1 MIIKQIQ
8 AENILRYT
16 KVGLTNLPTVGVI
29 GISGP
34 NESGKTSTVEIICL
48 ALFGRTSTVAG
59 RELMKVVKWGQFSG
73 SISLEFVARD
83 KNCYTVTRQ
92 FDRDGTQTAQLM
104 QSGSTTPM
112 ARGREAVNEA
122 VVQLGGFT
130 YQHFVDSFYL
140 AQRNMVAPEVLKET
154 VKVLSG
160 VQTLDNIEAEC
171 ESDIRTSQD
180 AIIPLE
186 PKISAVQ
193 KQLAELNIQEDTL
206 SQLQAQRQSEL
217 DGATQ
222 AEADITQRRS
232 ASASLQTAATH
243 VAEQVEQVEQLGA
256 AGSDTSLAQWQDNAQ
271 QLDEALASL
280 AEACK
285 NVQDGV
291 SPQAG
296 LNTWVSRLKN
306 QVAAFAPVQEK
317 VAARRERQV
326 WLIGEGE
333 RPSAETSERKP
344 LPEQQSALSDQLAAV
359 TSRRSLMIGLGLAS
373 LVAVLAAWVMA
384 QASLA
389 IGLGVLAFIFF
400 VLVTFRAA
408 DVLGCRQELEQVGHE
423 IETVRN
429 EIQMLDTVQE
439 LSLSDHVAMLQGID
453 DEDLSASV
461 TSFAAGDGAE
471 LLDADKLSSKVRVL
485 RKTLEESEK
494 GVQRVQE
501 RLEAEIDHGTIQIDG
516 HNKQARQLDQKI
528 ANEQARRDIA
538 DQLKEQISGFEK
550 ERSEHLQQISVRRAA
565 QQLLKGTHPRL
576 YGRFNIELQ
585 QVVRNIVPLLTEDRY
600 ENLRVGEDLEIQAL
614 SKEKG
619 DFVSLSEVSGGTYFQ
634 LMLAIRLALSQAI
647 ITSSVGG
654 DEFII
659 LDEPFAFFDTKRTQK
674 TLEVLPHMSNEI
686 EQTWIL
692 AQSFDDESQLDL
704 HLCCSRDNEELI
716 ASGA

>member
-8 AENILRYT
+8 AENILCYT

-48 ALFGRTSTVAG
+48 ALFGRTSTVEG
-59 RELMKVVKWGQFSG
+59 GELTKVVKWGQFSG
-73 SISLEFVARD
+73 SVTLEFVARD

-92 FDRDGTQTAQLM
+92 FDRDGTQAAQLM
-104 QSGSTTPM
+104 QSGSTTPI
-112 ARGREAVNEA
+112 ARGGEAVNEA

-130 YQHFVDSFYL
+130 YQRFVDSFYL
-140 AQRNMVAPEVLKET
+140 VQRNMVAPEVLKET

-160 VQTLDNIEAEC
+160 VQTLDNIHAEC

-193 KQLAELNIQEDTL
+193 KQLAELNIQGDTL

-222 AEADITQRRS
+222 AEADIAQRRS

-243 VAEQVEQVEQLGA
+243 VAEQVEQLSA
-256 AGSDTSLAQWQDNAQ
+256 AGSDTSLVQWQDNAQ

-285 NVQDGV
+285 NVQDNV
-291 SPQAG
+291 SAQAG
-296 LNTWVSRLKN
+296 LNTWVSGLKN

-344 LPEQQSALSDQLAAV
+344 LPEQQSALSDQLAAA

-384 QASLA
+384 QASIA
-389 IGLGVLAFIFF
+389 IGLGVLVFIFF

-429 EIQMLDTVQE
+429 EIQMLDTVKE
-439 LSLSDHVAMLQGID
+439 PSLSDHVAMFQGID

-461 TSFAAGDGAE
+461 ASFAAGDGAE

-485 RKTLEESEK
+485 RKTLGESEK

-501 RLEAEIDHGTIQIDG
+501 RLEAEIDHGTIQIDS
-516 HNKQARQLDQKI
+516 HNKQAQQLDQKI

-565 QQLLKGTHPRL
+565 QQLLEGTHPRL

-585 QVVRNIVPLLTEDRY
+585 QVVRNIVPLLTEGRY

-614 SKEKG
+614 SEEKG

-704 HLCCSRDNEELI
+704 HLRCSRDNEELI
-716 ASGA
+716 A

>member
-8 AENILRYT
+8 AENILRYA
-16 KVGLTNLPTVGVI
+16 KVALTNLPTVGVI

-48 ALFGRTSTVAG
+48 ALFGRTSTVEG
-59 RELMKVVKWGQFSG
+59 GELTKVVKWGQFSG
-73 SISLEFVARD
+73 SVTLEFVARD

-112 ARGREAVNEA
+112 ARGREVVNEA

-130 YQHFVDSFYL
+130 YQRFVDSFYL

-160 VQTLDNIEAEC
+160 VQTLDNIDAEC

-193 KQLAELNIQEDTL
+193 KQLAELNIQGDTL

-222 AEADITQRRS
+222 AEADIAQRRS

-243 VAEQVEQVEQLGA
+243 VAEQVEQLSA
-256 AGSDTSLAQWQDNAQ
+256 AGSDTSLVQWQDNAQ

-285 NVQDGV
+285 NVQDNV
-291 SPQAG
+291 SAQAG
-296 LNTWVSRLKN
+296 LNAWVSGLKN

-317 VAARRERQV
+317 VAARRDRQV

-344 LPEQQSALSDQLAAV
+344 LPEQQSALSDQLAAA

-384 QASLA
+384 QASIA

-429 EIQMLDTVQE
+429 EIQMLDTVKE
-439 LSLSDHVAMLQGID
+439 PSLSDHVAMFQGID

-461 TSFAAGDGAE
+461 ASFAAGDGAE

-485 RKTLEESEK
+485 RKTLGESEK

-501 RLEAEIDHGTIQIDG
+501 RLEAEIDHGTIQIDS
-516 HNKQARQLDQKI
+516 HNKQAQQLDQKI

-565 QQLLKGTHPRL
+565 QQLLEGTHPRL

-585 QVVRNIVPLLTEDRY
+585 QVVRNIVPLLTEGRY

-614 SKEKG
+614 SEEKG

-704 HLCCSRDNEELI
+704 HLRCSRDNEELI
-716 ASGA
+716 A

>member
-8 AENILRYT
+8 AENILRYA
-16 KVGLTNLPTVGVI
+16 KVALTNLPTVGVI

-48 ALFGRTSTVAG
+48 ALFGRTSTVEG
-59 RELMKVVKWGQFSG
+59 GELTKVVKWGQFSG
-73 SISLEFVARD
+73 SVTLEFVARD

-130 YQHFVDSFYL
+130 YQRFVDSFYL

-160 VQTLDNIEAEC
+160 VQTLDNIDAEC

-193 KQLAELNIQEDTL
+193 KQLAELNIQGDTL

-222 AEADITQRRS
+222 AEADIAQRRS

-243 VAEQVEQVEQLGA
+243 VAEQVEQLSA
-256 AGSDTSLAQWQDNAQ
+256 AGSDTSLVQWQDNAQ

-285 NVQDGV
+285 NVQDNV
-291 SPQAG
+291 SAQAG
-296 LNTWVSRLKN
+296 LNTWVSGLKN

-317 VAARRERQV
+317 VAARRDRQV

-344 LPEQQSALSDQLAAV
+344 LPEQQSALSDQLAAA

-384 QASLA
+384 QASIA

-429 EIQMLDTVQE
+429 EIQMLDTVKE
-439 LSLSDHVAMLQGID
+439 PSLSDHVAMFQGID

-461 TSFAAGDGAE
+461 ASFAAGDGAE

-485 RKTLEESEK
+485 RKTLGESEK

-501 RLEAEIDHGTIQIDG
+501 RLEAEIDHGTIQIDS
-516 HNKQARQLDQKI
+516 HNKQAQQLDQKI

-565 QQLLKGTHPRL
+565 QQLLEGTHPRL

-585 QVVRNIVPLLTEDRY
+585 QVVRNIVPLLTEGRY

-614 SKEKG
+614 SEEKG

-704 HLCCSRDNEELI
+704 HLRCSRDNEELI
-716 ASGA
+716 A

>member
-8 AENILRYT
+8 AENILCYT

-48 ALFGRTSTVAG
+48 ALFGRTSTVEG
-59 RELMKVVKWGQFSG
+59 RELTKVVKWGQFSG
-73 SISLEFVARD
+73 SVTLEFVARD

-92 FDRDGTQTAQLM
+92 FDRDGTQAAQLM
-104 QSGSTTPM
+104 QSGSTTPI
-112 ARGREAVNEA
+112 ARGGEAVNEA

-130 YQHFVDSFYL
+130 YQRFVDSFYL
-140 AQRNMVAPEVLKET
+140 VQRNMVAPEVLKET

-160 VQTLDNIEAEC
+160 VQTLDNIHAEC

-222 AEADITQRRS
+222 AEADIAQRRS

-243 VAEQVEQVEQLGA
+243 VAEQVEQLSA
-256 AGSDTSLAQWQDNAQ
+256 AGSDTSLVQWQDNAQ

-280 AEACK
+280 AEACR
-285 NVQDGV
+285 NVQDDV
-291 SPQAG
+291 SAQTG
-296 LNTWVSRLKN
+296 LNTRVSGLKN

-344 LPEQQSALSDQLAAV
+344 LPEQQSALSDQLAAA

-384 QASLA
+384 QASIA
-389 IGLGVLAFIFF
+389 IGLGVLVFIFF

-429 EIQMLDTVQE
+429 EIQMLDTVKE
-439 LSLSDHVAMLQGID
+439 PSLSDHVAMLQGID

-461 TSFAAGDGAE
+461 ASFAAGDGAE

-485 RKTLEESEK
+485 CKTLGESEK

-501 RLEAEIDHGTIQIDG
+501 RLEAEIDHGTIQIDS
-516 HNKQARQLDQKI
+516 HNKQAQQLDQKI

-565 QQLLKGTHPRL
+565 QRLLEGTHPRL

-659 LDEPFAFFDTKRTQK
+659 LDEPFAFLDTKRTQK

-704 HLCCSRDNEELI
+704 HLRCSRDNEELI

>member
-8 AENILRYT
+8 AENILCYT
-16 KVGLTNLPTVGVI
+16 KVALTNLPTVGVI

-48 ALFGRTSTVAG
+48 ALFGRTSTVEG
-59 RELMKVVKWGQFSG
+59 RELTKVVKWGRFSG

-112 ARGREAVNEA
+112 ARGREAVNEV

-130 YQHFVDSFYL
+130 YQYFVDSFYL

-160 VQTLDNIEAEC
+160 VQTLDNIDAEC

-180 AIIPLE
+180 AIISLE

-217 DGATQ
+217 DGVTQ
-222 AEADITQRRS
+222 AEADIAQRRS

-243 VAEQVEQVEQLGA
+243 VAEQVEQLGA
-256 AGSDTSLAQWQDNAQ
+256 AGSDISLVQWQDNAQ
-271 QLDEALASL
+271 QLGEALASL

-285 NVQDGV
+285 NVQDDV
-291 SPQAG
+291 SVQAG
-296 LNTWVSRLKN
+296 LNTWVSGLKN

-333 RPSAETSERKP
+333 RPSAETSERKS
-344 LPEQQSALSDQLAAV
+344 LPEQQSALSDQLAAA

-384 QASLA
+384 QASIA

-429 EIQMLDTVQE
+429 EIQMLDTVKE

-471 LLDADKLSSKVRVL
+471 PLDADKLSSKLSVL

-501 RLEAEIDHGTIQIDG
+501 RLEAEIDHGTIQIDS
-516 HNKQARQLDQKI
+516 HNKQAQQLDQKI

-565 QQLLKGTHPRL
+565 QQLLEGTHPRL

-600 ENLRVGEDLEIQAL
+600 ENLRVGGDLEIQAL

-692 AQSFDDESQLDL
+692 AQSFADESQLDL
-704 HLCCSRDNEELI
+704 HLRCSRDNEELI

>member
-8 AENILRYT
+8 AENILCYT

-48 ALFGRTSTVAG
+48 ALFGRTSTVEG
-59 RELMKVVKWGQFSG
+59 RELTKVVKWGQFSG
-73 SISLEFVARD
+73 SVTLEFVARD

-92 FDRDGTQTAQLM
+92 FDRDGTQAAQLM
-104 QSGSTTPM
+104 QSGSTTPI
-112 ARGREAVNEA
+112 ARGGEAVNEA

-130 YQHFVDSFYL
+130 YQRFVDSFYL
-140 AQRNMVAPEVLKET
+140 VQRNMVAPEVLKET

-160 VQTLDNIEAEC
+160 VQTLDNIHAEC

-222 AEADITQRRS
+222 AEADIAQRRS

-243 VAEQVEQVEQLGA
+243 VAEQVEQLSA
-256 AGSDTSLAQWQDNAQ
+256 AGSDTSLVQWQDNAQ

-280 AEACK
+280 AEACR
-285 NVQDGV
+285 NVQDDV
-291 SPQAG
+291 SAQTG
-296 LNTWVSRLKN
+296 LNTRVSGLKN

-317 VAARRERQV
+317 VAARRDRQV

-344 LPEQQSALSDQLAAV
+344 LPEQQSALSDQLAAA

-384 QASLA
+384 QASIA
-389 IGLGVLAFIFF
+389 IGLGVLVFIFF

-429 EIQMLDTVQE
+429 EIQMLDTVKE
-439 LSLSDHVAMLQGID
+439 PSLSDHVAMLQGID

-461 TSFAAGDGAE
+461 ASFAAGG
-471 LLDADKLSSKVRVL
+471 
-485 RKTLEESEK
+485 
-494 GVQRVQE
+494 
-501 RLEAEIDHGTIQIDG
+501 
-516 HNKQARQLDQKI
+516 
-528 ANEQARRDIA
+528 
-538 DQLKEQISGFEK
+538 
-550 ERSEHLQQISVRRAA
+550 
-565 QQLLKGTHPRL
+565 
-576 YGRFNIELQ
+576 
-585 QVVRNIVPLLTEDRY
+585 
-600 ENLRVGEDLEIQAL
+600 
-614 SKEKG
+614 
-619 DFVSLSEVSGGTYFQ
+619 
-634 LMLAIRLALSQAI
+634 
-647 ITSSVGG
+647 
-654 DEFII
+654 
-659 LDEPFAFFDTKRTQK
+659 
-674 TLEVLPHMSNEI
+674 
-686 EQTWIL
+686 
-692 AQSFDDESQLDL
+692 
-704 HLCCSRDNEELI
+704 
-716 ASGA
+716 

>member
-8 AENILRYT
+8 AENILCYT

-48 ALFGRTSTVAG
+48 ALFGRTSTVEG
-59 RELMKVVKWGQFSG
+59 GELTKVVKWGQFSG
-73 SISLEFVARD
+73 SVTLEFVARD

-92 FDRDGTQTAQLM
+92 FDRDGTQAAQLM
-104 QSGSTTPM
+104 QSGSTTPI
-112 ARGREAVNEA
+112 ARGGEAVNEA

-130 YQHFVDSFYL
+130 YQRFVDSFYL
-140 AQRNMVAPEVLKET
+140 VQRNMVAPEVLKET

-160 VQTLDNIEAEC
+160 VQTLDNIHAEC

-193 KQLAELNIQEDTL
+193 KQLAELNIQGDTL

-222 AEADITQRRS
+222 AEADIAQRRS

-243 VAEQVEQVEQLGA
+243 VAEQVEQLSA
-256 AGSDTSLAQWQDNAQ
+256 AGSDTSLVQWQDNAQ

-285 NVQDGV
+285 NVQDNV
-291 SPQAG
+291 SAQAG
-296 LNTWVSRLKN
+296 LNTWVSGLKN

-344 LPEQQSALSDQLAAV
+344 LPEQQSALSDQLAAA

-384 QASLA
+384 QASIA
-389 IGLGVLAFIFF
+389 IGLGVLVFIFF

-429 EIQMLDTVQE
+429 EIQMLDTVKE
-439 LSLSDHVAMLQGID
+439 PSLSDHVAMLQGID

-461 TSFAAGDGAE
+461 ASFAAGDGAE

-485 RKTLEESEK
+485 CKTLGESEK

-501 RLEAEIDHGTIQIDG
+501 RLEAEIDHGTIQIDS
-516 HNKQARQLDQKI
+516 HNKQAQQLDQKI

-565 QQLLKGTHPRL
+565 QQLLEGTHPRL

-585 QVVRNIVPLLTEDRY
+585 QVVRNIVPLLTEGRY

-614 SKEKG
+614 SEEKG

-704 HLCCSRDNEELI
+704 HLRCSRDNEELI
-716 ASGA
+716 A

>member
-8 AENILRYT
+8 AENILRYA
-16 KVGLTNLPTVGVI
+16 KVALTNLPTVGVI

-48 ALFGRTSTVAG
+48 ALFGRTSTVEG
-59 RELMKVVKWGQFSG
+59 GELTKVVKWGQFSG
-73 SISLEFVARD
+73 SVTLEFVARD

-92 FDRDGTQTAQLM
+92 FDRDGTQAAQLM
-104 QSGSTTPM
+104 QSGSTTPI
-112 ARGREAVNEA
+112 ARGGEAVNEA

-130 YQHFVDSFYL
+130 YQRFVDSFYL
-140 AQRNMVAPEVLKET
+140 VQRNMVAPEVLKET

-160 VQTLDNIEAEC
+160 VQTLDNIHAEC

-193 KQLAELNIQEDTL
+193 KQLAELNIQGDTL

-222 AEADITQRRS
+222 AEADIAQRRS

-243 VAEQVEQVEQLGA
+243 VAEQVEQLSA
-256 AGSDTSLAQWQDNAQ
+256 AGSDTSLVQWQDNAQ

-285 NVQDGV
+285 NVQDNV
-291 SPQAG
+291 SAQAG
-296 LNTWVSRLKN
+296 LNTWVSGLKN

-317 VAARRERQV
+317 VAARRDRQV

-344 LPEQQSALSDQLAAV
+344 LPEQQSALSDQLAAA

-384 QASLA
+384 QASIA
-389 IGLGVLAFIFF
+389 IGLGVLVFIFF

-429 EIQMLDTVQE
+429 EIQMLDTVKE
-439 LSLSDHVAMLQGID
+439 PSLSDHVAMFQGID

-461 TSFAAGDGAE
+461 ASFAAGDGAE

-485 RKTLEESEK
+485 RKTLGESEK

-501 RLEAEIDHGTIQIDG
+501 RLEAEIDHGTIQIDS
-516 HNKQARQLDQKI
+516 HNKQAQQLDQKI

-565 QQLLKGTHPRL
+565 QRLLEGTHPRL

-659 LDEPFAFFDTKRTQK
+659 LDEPFAFLDTKRTQK

-704 HLCCSRDNEELI
+704 HLRCSRDNEDLI

>member
-8 AENILRYT
+8 AENILCYT

-48 ALFGRTSTVAG
+48 ALFGRTSTVEG
-59 RELMKVVKWGQFSG
+59 RELTKVVKWGQFSG
-73 SISLEFVARD
+73 SVTLEFVARD

-92 FDRDGTQTAQLM
+92 FDRDGTQAAQLM
-104 QSGSTTPM
+104 QSGSTTPI
-112 ARGREAVNEA
+112 ARGGEAVNEA

-130 YQHFVDSFYL
+130 YQRFVDSFYL
-140 AQRNMVAPEVLKET
+140 VQRNMVAPEVLKET

-160 VQTLDNIEAEC
+160 VQTLDNIHAEC

-193 KQLAELNIQEDTL
+193 KQLAELNIQGDTL

-222 AEADITQRRS
+222 AEADIAQRRS

-243 VAEQVEQVEQLGA
+243 VAEQVEQLSA
-256 AGSDTSLAQWQDNAQ
+256 AGSDTSLVQWQDNAQ

-280 AEACK
+280 AKACR
-285 NVQDGV
+285 NVQDDV
-291 SPQAG
+291 SAQTG
-296 LNTWVSRLKN
+296 LNTWVSGLKN

-344 LPEQQSALSDQLAAV
+344 LPEQQSALSDQLAAA

-384 QASLA
+384 QASIA
-389 IGLGVLAFIFF
+389 IGLGVLVFIFF

-429 EIQMLDTVQE
+429 EIQMLDTVKE
-439 LSLSDHVAMLQGID
+439 PSLSDHVAMLQGID

-461 TSFAAGDGAE
+461 ASFAAGDGAE

-485 RKTLEESEK
+485 CKTLGESEK

-501 RLEAEIDHGTIQIDG
+501 RLEAEIDHGTIQIDS
-516 HNKQARQLDQKI
+516 HNKQAQQLDQKI

-565 QQLLKGTHPRL
+565 QQLLEGTHPRL

-585 QVVRNIVPLLTEDRY
+585 QVVRNIVPLLTEGRY

-614 SKEKG
+614 SEEKG

-704 HLCCSRDNEELI
+704 HLRCSRDNEDLI

>member
-16 KVGLTNLPTVGVI
+16 KVALTNLPTVGVI

-48 ALFGRTSTVAG
+48 ALFGRTSTVEG
-59 RELMKVVKWGQFSG
+59 GELTKVVKWGQFSG
-73 SISLEFVARD
+73 SVTLEFVARD

-92 FDRDGTQTAQLM
+92 FDRDGTQAAQLM
-104 QSGSTTPM
+104 QSGSTTPI
-112 ARGREAVNEA
+112 ARGGEAVNEA

-130 YQHFVDSFYL
+130 YQRFVDSFYL
-140 AQRNMVAPEVLKET
+140 VQRNMVAPEVLKET

-160 VQTLDNIEAEC
+160 VQTLDNIHAEC

-193 KQLAELNIQEDTL
+193 KQLAELNIQGDTL

-222 AEADITQRRS
+222 AEADIAQRRS

-243 VAEQVEQVEQLGA
+243 VAEQVEQLSA
-256 AGSDTSLAQWQDNAQ
+256 AGSDTSLVQWQDNAQ

-280 AEACK
+280 AEACR
-285 NVQDGV
+285 NVQDDV
-291 SPQAG
+291 SAQAG
-296 LNTWVSRLKN
+296 LNTWVSGLKN

-344 LPEQQSALSDQLAAV
+344 LPEQQSALSDQLAAA

-384 QASLA
+384 QASIA
-389 IGLGVLAFIFF
+389 IGLGVLVFIFF

-429 EIQMLDTVQE
+429 EIQMLDTVKE
-439 LSLSDHVAMLQGID
+439 PSLSDHVAMLQGID

-461 TSFAAGDGAE
+461 ASFAAGDGAE

-485 RKTLEESEK
+485 CKTLGESEK

-501 RLEAEIDHGTIQIDG
+501 RLEAEIDHGTIQIDS
-516 HNKQARQLDQKI
+516 HNKQAQQLDQKI

-565 QQLLKGTHPRL
+565 QQLLEGTHPRL

-659 LDEPFAFFDTKRTQK
+659 LDEPFAFLDTKRTQK

-704 HLCCSRDNEELI
+704 HLRCSRDNEDLI

>member
-8 AENILRYT
+8 AENILRYA
-16 KVGLTNLPTVGVI
+16 KVALTNLPTVGVI

-48 ALFGRTSTVAG
+48 ALFGRTSTVEG
-59 RELMKVVKWGQFSG
+59 GELTKVVKWGQFSG
-73 SISLEFVARD
+73 SVTLEFVARD

-130 YQHFVDSFYL
+130 YQRFVDSFYL

-160 VQTLDNIEAEC
+160 VQTLDNIDAEC

-193 KQLAELNIQEDTL
+193 KQLAELNIQGDTL

-222 AEADITQRRS
+222 AEADIAQRRS

-243 VAEQVEQVEQLGA
+243 VAEQVEQLSA
-256 AGSDTSLAQWQDNAQ
+256 AGSDTSLVQWQDNAQ

-285 NVQDGV
+285 NVQDNV
-291 SPQAG
+291 SAQAG
-296 LNTWVSRLKN
+296 LNTWVSGLKN

-317 VAARRERQV
+317 VAARRDRQV

-344 LPEQQSALSDQLAAV
+344 LPEQQSALSDQLAAA

-384 QASLA
+384 QASIA

-429 EIQMLDTVQE
+429 EIQMLDTVKE
-439 LSLSDHVAMLQGID
+439 PSLPDHVAMFQGID

-461 TSFAAGDGAE
+461 ASFAAGDGAE

-485 RKTLEESEK
+485 RKTLGESEK

-501 RLEAEIDHGTIQIDG
+501 RLEAEIDHGTIQIDS
-516 HNKQARQLDQKI
+516 HNKQAQQLDQKI

-565 QQLLKGTHPRL
+565 QQLLEGTHPRL

-585 QVVRNIVPLLTEDRY
+585 QVVRNIVPLLTEGRY

-614 SKEKG
+614 SEEKG

-704 HLCCSRDNEELI
+704 HLRCSRDNEELI
-716 ASGA
+716 A

>member
-16 KVGLTNLPTVGVI
+16 KVALTNLPTVGVI

-48 ALFGRTSTVAG
+48 ALFGRTSTVEG
-59 RELMKVVKWGQFSG
+59 RELTKVVKWGQFSG
-73 SISLEFVARD
+73 SVTLEFVARD

-92 FDRDGTQTAQLM
+92 FDRDGTQAAQLM
-104 QSGSTTPM
+104 QSGSTTPI
-112 ARGREAVNEA
+112 ARGGEAVNEA

-130 YQHFVDSFYL
+130 YQRFVDSFYL
-140 AQRNMVAPEVLKET
+140 VQRNMVAPEVLKET

-160 VQTLDNIEAEC
+160 VQTLDNIHAEC

-222 AEADITQRRS
+222 AEADIAQRRS

-243 VAEQVEQVEQLGA
+243 VAEQVEQLSA
-256 AGSDTSLAQWQDNAQ
+256 AGSDTSLVQWQDNAQ

-280 AEACK
+280 AEACR
-285 NVQDGV
+285 NVQDDV
-291 SPQAG
+291 SAQAG
-296 LNTWVSRLKN
+296 LNTWVSGLKN

-317 VAARRERQV
+317 VAARRDRQV

-344 LPEQQSALSDQLAAV
+344 LPEQQSALSDQLAAA

-384 QASLA
+384 QASIA

-429 EIQMLDTVQE
+429 EIQMLDTVKE
-439 LSLSDHVAMLQGID
+439 PSLSDHVAMLQGID

-461 TSFAAGDGAE
+461 ASFAAGDGAE

-485 RKTLEESEK
+485 RKTLGESEK

-501 RLEAEIDHGTIQIDG
+501 RLEAETDHGTIQIDS
-516 HNKQARQLDQKI
+516 HNKQAQQLDQKI

-565 QQLLKGTHPRL
+565 QRLLEGTHPRL

-600 ENLRVGEDLEIQAL
+600 ENLQVGEDLEIQAL

-659 LDEPFAFFDTKRTQK
+659 LDEPFAFLDTKRTQK

-704 HLCCSRDNEELI
+704 HLRCSCDNEDLI

>member
-16 KVGLTNLPTVGVI
+16 EVALTNLPTVGVI

-48 ALFGRTSTVAG
+48 ALFGRTSTVEG
-59 RELMKVVKWGQFSG
+59 RELTKVVKWGRFSG

-92 FDRDGTQTAQLM
+92 FDRDGTQAAQLM
-104 QSGSTTPM
+104 QSGSTTPI
-112 ARGREAVNEA
+112 ARGGEAVNEA

-130 YQHFVDSFYL
+130 YQRFVDSFYL

-160 VQTLDNIEAEC
+160 VQTLNNIHAEC

-222 AEADITQRRS
+222 AEADIAQRRS

-243 VAEQVEQVEQLGA
+243 VAEQVEQLSA
-256 AGSDTSLAQWQDNAQ
+256 AGSDTSLVQWQDNAQ

-280 AEACK
+280 AEACR
-285 NVQDGV
+285 NVQDDV
-291 SPQAG
+291 SAQAG
-296 LNTWVSRLKN
+296 LNTWVSGLKN

-317 VAARRERQV
+317 VAARRDRQV

-344 LPEQQSALSDQLAAV
+344 LPEQQSALSDQLAAA

-384 QASLA
+384 QASIA

-429 EIQMLDTVQE
+429 EIQMLDTVKE
-439 LSLSDHVAMLQGID
+439 PSLSDHVAMLQGID

-461 TSFAAGDGAE
+461 ASFAAGDGAE

-485 RKTLEESEK
+485 CKTLGESEK

-501 RLEAEIDHGTIQIDG
+501 RLEAEIDHGTIQIDS
-516 HNKQARQLDQKI
+516 HNKQAQQLDQKI

-565 QQLLKGTHPRL
+565 QQLLEGTHPRL

-659 LDEPFAFFDTKRTQK
+659 LDEPFAFLDTKRTRK

-704 HLCCSRDNEELI
+704 HLRCSRDNEDLI

>member
-8 AENILRYT
+8 AENILCYT

-48 ALFGRTSTVAG
+48 ALFGRTSTVEG
-59 RELMKVVKWGQFSG
+59 RELTKVVKWGQFSG
-73 SISLEFVARD
+73 SVTLEFVARD

-92 FDRDGTQTAQLM
+92 FDRDGTQAAQLM
-104 QSGSTTPM
+104 QSGSTTPI
-112 ARGREAVNEA
+112 ARGGEAVNEA

-130 YQHFVDSFYL
+130 YQRFVDSFYL
-140 AQRNMVAPEVLKET
+140 VQRNMVAPEVLKET

-160 VQTLDNIEAEC
+160 VQTLDNIHAEC

-193 KQLAELNIQEDTL
+193 KQLAELNIQGDTL

-222 AEADITQRRS
+222 AEADIAQRRS

-243 VAEQVEQVEQLGA
+243 VAEQVEQLSA
-256 AGSDTSLAQWQDNAQ
+256 AGSDTSLVQWQDNAQ

-280 AEACK
+280 AEACR
-285 NVQDGV
+285 NVQDDV
-291 SPQAG
+291 SAQAG
-296 LNTWVSRLKN
+296 LNTWVSGLKN

-344 LPEQQSALSDQLAAV
+344 LPEQQSALSDQLAAA

-384 QASLA
+384 QASIA
-389 IGLGVLAFIFF
+389 IGLGVLVFIFF

-429 EIQMLDTVQE
+429 EIQMLDTVKE
-439 LSLSDHVAMLQGID
+439 PSLSDHVAMLQGID

-461 TSFAAGDGAE
+461 ASFAAGDGAE

-485 RKTLEESEK
+485 CKTLGESEK

-501 RLEAEIDHGTIQIDG
+501 RLEAEIDHGTIQIDS
-516 HNKQARQLDQKI
+516 HNKQAQQLDQKI

-565 QQLLKGTHPRL
+565 QRLLEGTHPRL

-659 LDEPFAFFDTKRTQK
+659 LDEPFAFLDTKRTQK

-704 HLCCSRDNEELI
+704 HLRCSRDNEDLI

>member
-16 KVGLTNLPTVGVI
+16 KVALTNLPTVGVI

-48 ALFGRTSTVAG
+48 ALFGRTSTVEG
-59 RELMKVVKWGQFSG
+59 GELTKVVKWGQFSG
-73 SISLEFVARD
+73 SVTLEFVARD

-92 FDRDGTQTAQLM
+92 FDRDGTQAAQLM
-104 QSGSTTPM
+104 QSGSTTPI
-112 ARGREAVNEA
+112 ARGGEAVNEA

-130 YQHFVDSFYL
+130 YQRFVDSFYL
-140 AQRNMVAPEVLKET
+140 VQRNMVAPEVLKET

-160 VQTLDNIEAEC
+160 VQTLDNIHAEC

-193 KQLAELNIQEDTL
+193 KQLAELNIQGDTL

-222 AEADITQRRS
+222 AEADIAQRRS

-243 VAEQVEQVEQLGA
+243 VAEQVEQLSA
-256 AGSDTSLAQWQDNAQ
+256 AGSDTSLVQWQDNAQ

-280 AEACK
+280 AEACR
-285 NVQDGV
+285 NVQDDV
-291 SPQAG
+291 SAQAG
-296 LNTWVSRLKN
+296 LNTWVSGLKN

-344 LPEQQSALSDQLAAV
+344 LPEQQSALSDQLAAA

-384 QASLA
+384 QASIA
-389 IGLGVLAFIFF
+389 IGLGVLVFIFF

-429 EIQMLDTVQE
+429 EIQMLDTVKE
-439 LSLSDHVAMLQGID
+439 PSLSDHVAMLQGID

-461 TSFAAGDGAE
+461 ASFAAGDGAE

-485 RKTLEESEK
+485 CKTLGESEK

-501 RLEAEIDHGTIQIDG
+501 RLEAEIDHGTIQIDS
-516 HNKQARQLDQKI
+516 HNKQAQQLDQKI

-565 QQLLKGTHPRL
+565 QRLLEGTHPRL

-659 LDEPFAFFDTKRTQK
+659 LDEPFAFLDTKRTQK

-704 HLCCSRDNEELI
+704 HLRCSRDNEDLI

>member
-8 AENILRYT
+8 AENILCYT

-48 ALFGRTSTVAG
+48 ALFGRTSTVEG
-59 RELMKVVKWGQFSG
+59 RELTKVVKWGQFSG
-73 SISLEFVARD
+73 SVTLEFVARD

-92 FDRDGTQTAQLM
+92 FDRDGTQAAQLM
-104 QSGSTTPM
+104 QSGSTTPI
-112 ARGREAVNEA
+112 ARGGEAVNEA

-130 YQHFVDSFYL
+130 YQRFVDSFYL
-140 AQRNMVAPEVLKET
+140 VQRNMVAPEVLKET

-160 VQTLDNIEAEC
+160 VQTLDNIHAEC

-193 KQLAELNIQEDTL
+193 KQLAELNIQGDTL

-222 AEADITQRRS
+222 AEADIAQRRS

-243 VAEQVEQVEQLGA
+243 VAEQVEQLSA
-256 AGSDTSLAQWQDNAQ
+256 AGSDTSLVQWQDNAQ

-280 AEACK
+280 AEACR
-285 NVQDGV
+285 NVQDDV
-291 SPQAG
+291 SAQAG
-296 LNTWVSRLKN
+296 LNTWVSGLKN

-344 LPEQQSALSDQLAAV
+344 LPEQRSALSDQLAAA

-384 QASLA
+384 QASIA
-389 IGLGVLAFIFF
+389 IGLGVLVFIFF

-429 EIQMLDTVQE
+429 EIQMLDTVKE
-439 LSLSDHVAMLQGID
+439 PSLSDHVAMLQGID

-461 TSFAAGDGAE
+461 ASFAAGDGAE

-485 RKTLEESEK
+485 CKTLGESEK

-501 RLEAEIDHGTIQIDG
+501 RLEAEIDHGTIQIDS
-516 HNKQARQLDQKI
+516 HNKQAQQLDQKI

-565 QQLLKGTHPRL
+565 QRLLEGTHPRL

-659 LDEPFAFFDTKRTQK
+659 LDEPFAFLDTKRTQK

-704 HLCCSRDNEELI
+704 HLRCSRDNEDLI

>member
-16 KVGLTNLPTVGVI
+16 KVALTNLPTVGVI

-48 ALFGRTSTVAG
+48 ALFGRTSTVEG
-59 RELMKVVKWGQFSG
+59 RELTKVVKWGQFSG
-73 SISLEFVARD
+73 SVTLEFVARD

-92 FDRDGTQTAQLM
+92 FDRDGTQAAQLM
-104 QSGSTTPM
+104 QSGSTTPI
-112 ARGREAVNEA
+112 ARGGEAVNEA

-130 YQHFVDSFYL
+130 YQRFVDSFYL
-140 AQRNMVAPEVLKET
+140 VQRNMVAPEVLKET

-160 VQTLDNIEAEC
+160 VQTLDNIHAEC

-222 AEADITQRRS
+222 AEADIAQRRS

-243 VAEQVEQVEQLGA
+243 VAEQVEQLSA
-256 AGSDTSLAQWQDNAQ
+256 AGSDTSLVQWQDNAQ

-280 AEACK
+280 AEACR
-285 NVQDGV
+285 NVQDDV
-291 SPQAG
+291 SAQAG
-296 LNTWVSRLKN
+296 LNTWVSGLKN

-317 VAARRERQV
+317 VAARRDRQV

-344 LPEQQSALSDQLAAV
+344 LPEQQSALSDQLAAA

-384 QASLA
+384 QASIA

-429 EIQMLDTVQE
+429 EIQMLDTVKE
-439 LSLSDHVAMLQGID
+439 PSLSDHVAMLQGID

-461 TSFAAGDGAE
+461 ASFAAGDGAE

-485 RKTLEESEK
+485 RKTLGESEK

-501 RLEAEIDHGTIQIDG
+501 RLEAEIDHGTIQIDS
-516 HNKQARQLDQKI
+516 HNKQAQQLDQKI
-528 ANEQARRDIA
+528 ANEQARRNIA

-565 QQLLKGTHPRL
+565 QRLLEGTHPRL

-659 LDEPFAFFDTKRTQK
+659 LDEPFAFLDTKRTRK

-704 HLCCSRDNEELI
+704 HLRCSRDNEELI

>member
-48 ALFGRTSTVAG
+48 ALFGRTSTVEG
-59 RELMKVVKWGQFSG
+59 RELTKVVKWGQFSG
-73 SISLEFVARD
+73 SVTLEFVARD

-130 YQHFVDSFYL
+130 YQRFVDSFYL

-160 VQTLDNIEAEC
+160 VQTLDNIDAEC

-193 KQLAELNIQEDTL
+193 KQLAELNIQGDTL

-222 AEADITQRRS
+222 AEADIAQRRS

-243 VAEQVEQVEQLGA
+243 VAEQVEQLSA
-256 AGSDTSLAQWQDNAQ
+256 AGSDTSLVQWQDNAQ

-285 NVQDGV
+285 NVQDNV
-291 SPQAG
+291 SAQAG
-296 LNTWVSRLKN
+296 LNTWVSGLKN

-344 LPEQQSALSDQLAAV
+344 LPEQQSALSDQLAAA

-384 QASLA
+384 QASIA

-429 EIQMLDTVQE
+429 EIQMLDTVKE
-439 LSLSDHVAMLQGID
+439 PSLSDHVAMFQGID

-461 TSFAAGDGAE
+461 ASFAAGDGAE

-485 RKTLEESEK
+485 RKTLGESEK

-501 RLEAEIDHGTIQIDG
+501 RLEAEIDHGTIQIDS
-516 HNKQARQLDQKI
+516 HNKQAQQLDQKI

-565 QQLLKGTHPRL
+565 QQLLEGTHPRL

-585 QVVRNIVPLLTEDRY
+585 QVVRNIVPLLTEGRY

-614 SKEKG
+614 SEEKG

-704 HLCCSRDNEELI
+704 HLRCSRDNEELI
-716 ASGA
+716 A

>member
-48 ALFGRTSTVAG
+48 ALFGRTSTVEG
-59 RELMKVVKWGQFSG
+59 RELTKVVKWGQFSG
-73 SISLEFVARD
+73 SVTLEFVARD

-92 FDRDGTQTAQLM
+92 FDRDGTQAAQLM
-104 QSGSTTPM
+104 QSGSTTPI
-112 ARGREAVNEA
+112 ARGGEAVNEA

-130 YQHFVDSFYL
+130 YQRFVDSFYL
-140 AQRNMVAPEVLKET
+140 VQRNMVAPEVLKET

-160 VQTLDNIEAEC
+160 VQTLDNIHAEC

-193 KQLAELNIQEDTL
+193 KQLAELNIQGDTL

-222 AEADITQRRS
+222 AEADIARRRS

-243 VAEQVEQVEQLGA
+243 VAEQVEQLSA
-256 AGSDTSLAQWQDNAQ
+256 AGSDTSLVQWQDNAQ

-280 AEACK
+280 AEACR
-285 NVQDGV
+285 NVQDDV
-291 SPQAG
+291 SAQTG
-296 LNTWVSRLKN
+296 LNTWVSGLKN

-344 LPEQQSALSDQLAAV
+344 LPEQQSALSDQLAAA

-384 QASLA
+384 QASIA
-389 IGLGVLAFIFF
+389 IGLGVLVFIFF

-429 EIQMLDTVQE
+429 EIQMLDTVKE
-439 LSLSDHVAMLQGID
+439 PSLSDHVAMLQGID

-461 TSFAAGDGAE
+461 ASFAAGDGAE

-485 RKTLEESEK
+485 RKTLGESEK
-494 GVQRVQE
+494 RVQRVQE
-501 RLEAEIDHGTIQIDG
+501 RLEAEIDHGTIQIDS
-516 HNKQARQLDQKI
+516 HNKQAQQLDQKI

-565 QQLLKGTHPRL
+565 QRLLEGTHPRL

-659 LDEPFAFFDTKRTQK
+659 LDEPFVFLDTKRTQK

-704 HLCCSRDNEELI
+704 HLRCSRDNEELI

>member
-16 KVGLTNLPTVGVI
+16 KVALTNLPTVGVI

-48 ALFGRTSTVAG
+48 ALFGRTSTVEG
-59 RELMKVVKWGQFSG
+59 RELTKVVKWGQFSG
-73 SISLEFVARD
+73 SVTLEFVARD

-92 FDRDGTQTAQLM
+92 FDRDGTQAAQLM
-104 QSGSTTPM
+104 QSGSTTPI
-112 ARGREAVNEA
+112 ARGGEAVNEA

-130 YQHFVDSFYL
+130 YQRFVDSFYL
-140 AQRNMVAPEVLKET
+140 VQRNMVAPEVLKET

-160 VQTLDNIEAEC
+160 VQTLDNIHAEC

-222 AEADITQRRS
+222 AEADIAQRRS

-243 VAEQVEQVEQLGA
+243 VAEQVEQLSA
-256 AGSDTSLAQWQDNAQ
+256 AGSDTSLVQWQDNAQ

-280 AEACK
+280 AEACR
-285 NVQDGV
+285 NVQDDV
-291 SPQAG
+291 SAQAG
-296 LNTWVSRLKN
+296 LNTWVSGLKN

-317 VAARRERQV
+317 VAARRDRQV

-344 LPEQQSALSDQLAAV
+344 LPEQQSALSDQLAAA

-384 QASLA
+384 QASIA

-429 EIQMLDTVQE
+429 EIQMLDTVKE
-439 LSLSDHVAMLQGID
+439 PSLSDHVAMLQGID

-461 TSFAAGDGAE
+461 ASFAAGDGAE

-485 RKTLEESEK
+485 RKTLGESEK

-501 RLEAEIDHGTIQIDG
+501 RLEAEIDHGTIQIDS
-516 HNKQARQLDQKI
+516 HNKQAQQLDQKI

-565 QQLLKGTHPRL
+565 QRLLEGTHPRL

-659 LDEPFAFFDTKRTQK
+659 LDEPFAFLDTKRTRK

-704 HLCCSRDNEELI
+704 HLRCSRDNEELI